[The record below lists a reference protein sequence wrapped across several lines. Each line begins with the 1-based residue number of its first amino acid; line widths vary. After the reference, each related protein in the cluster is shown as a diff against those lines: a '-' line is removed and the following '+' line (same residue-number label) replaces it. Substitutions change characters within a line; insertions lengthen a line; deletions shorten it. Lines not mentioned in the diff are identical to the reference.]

1 MMKTK
6 LLAALF
12 LCGVALSAAADD
24 GKVDVLYVDGTS
36 HVITLSQVAKM
47 QVADGNAVFFGKDG
61 KTAATHK
68 ISDIEKINLTV
79 STTSISQTKGENG
92 IIVRSN
98 GNTVSVEGLAD
109 GKSLEIFSAGGE
121 LLRKTTSV
129 NGKAAVDVTSLAN
142 GVYVVKADGKSLK
155 MVKR

>member
-6 LLAALF
+6 LLVTLC
-12 LCGVALSAAADD
+12 LCGMALCASADD

-68 ISDIEKINLTV
+68 ISDIEKINLTAA
-79 STTSISQTKGENG
+79 TTSISQNKAGNG
-92 IIVRSN
+92 IVVRSDR
-98 GNTVSVEGLAD
+98 NTVSVEGMAD
-109 GKSLEIFSAGGE
+109 GKMLEIFSVGGA
-121 LLRKTTSV
+121 LVKKAASV
-129 NGKAAVDVTSLAN
+129 NGKATVDVTALAD